1 MRKFVLFL
9 LFVICI
15 SLTGYS
21 QTGKRVTRIYYR
33 SGYRILDTM
42 YRDNYVVLQR
52 FVRLIENARRAN
64 EIDSVE
70 VRSYASPDGS
80 TVMNRRLAQLRADS
94 LVAYLLRHTK
104 LPEEMFKVHAD
115 GVGWGLLREM
125 VAQSD
130 MQHREEVLGILD
142 NTPEWVY
149 DEEGHIVDGVK
160 KQLMD
165 LQGGKPYFYMREH
178 FFPDLRSCSAVSL
191 YVKEGAQTLQDEL
204 AKELDV
210 KESRRKAREAA
221 ETERQATEE
230 KAAAAQAA
238 EAKREAERRTA
249 EEAAKKAAETT
260 PASAAE
266 EEKKPTPWQ
275 RLAVKTNLLYD
286 AALMP
291 SLEVEYRI
299 NERWSVNLEGEIA
312 WWKNN
317 SKHKY
322 YQLAMIS
329 PEGRYWFKTKS
340 LWHGHYVGAF
350 VGGGWYDLENGKRG
364 YQGEGVMAG
373 ATYGYMFPVTRTLS
387 FEAGVG
393 VGYLRAKYE
402 EYLPEAGGHYLYQ
415 QTSKTNYFGPLKLK
429 FALVWRLGDFLNK
442 KGGMQ

>member
-1 MRKFVLFL
+1 M
-9 LFVICI
+9 
-15 SLTGYS
+15 
-21 QTGKRVTRIYYR
+21 TRIYYR